1 MKTLIENLCGK
12 LESWG
17 IDPLTLLK
25 AIGIFLIIAVLIA
38 SLFVFPKLILALL
51 IIAACIM
58 LIGLIYSL
66 IE

>member
-1 MKTLIENLCGK
+1 MRTLIENLCGK

-25 AIGIFLIIAVLIA
+25 AIGIFAIIAILI
-38 SLFVFPKLILALL
+38 SFLFIFPKLILALL

>member
-25 AIGIFLIIAVLIA
+25 AIGIFAIIAVLI
-38 SLFVFPKLILALL
+38 SLFFIFPKLILTIL

-58 LIGLIYSL
+58 LISLIYSL

>member
-1 MKTLIENLCGK
+1 LCGK